1 MLTPDTTWLCSL
13 VVRYATILYLLLRL
27 QYIEEEMEKR
37 KGPSK
42 QEAEM
47 STYELLGRP

>member
-1 MLTPDTTWLCSL
+1 
-13 VVRYATILYLLLRL
+13 VRYATIPYLLPRL

-42 QEAEM
+42 EEKEI
-47 STYELLGRP
+47 ST